1 MTRKCST
8 EEGIRD
14 GEDGEATERTAD
26 EILKDRSSI
35 PRDLDNQVQIIATQ
49 NKNTHCEVQEDA
61 LKNLIFF
68 GDLKCS

>member
-8 EEGIRD
+8 EQGIRD

-49 NKNTHCEVQEDA
+49 NKNTHFEVQEDA